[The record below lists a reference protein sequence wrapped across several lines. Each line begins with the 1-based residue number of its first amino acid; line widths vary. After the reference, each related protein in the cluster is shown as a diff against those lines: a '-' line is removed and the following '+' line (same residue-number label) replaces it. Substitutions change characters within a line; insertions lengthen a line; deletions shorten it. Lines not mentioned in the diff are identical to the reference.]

1 MSGEKEN
8 GRIRSNGKREPT
20 LLAPLLLPWEEM
32 GLFGLQF
39 QVAVYHFTEVKA
51 ETLQLITLIITA
63 DNQEYRDKKLIAAS

>member
-1 MSGEKEN
+1 
-8 GRIRSNGKREPT
+8 
-20 LLAPLLLPWEEM
+20 M